1 MPGKR
6 GDCRNCFKIFVK
18 ILSAAS
24 YDHYGIKDTTYAAWK
39 FVDSGREAADLFIMN
54 NSERGD
60 IVVTQDIGLASTLL
74 PMGVQVLSPKGVLYE
89 EKAIQ
94 TALDLRYLNAKARRK
109 GIYSKGPKPFHST
122 DRERF
127 SMCLTK
133 ILSKFAGI

>member
-1 MPGKR
+1 
-6 GDCRNCFKIFVK
+6 
-18 ILSAAS
+18 
-24 YDHYGIKDTTYAAWK
+24 
-39 FVDSGREAADLFIMN
+39 MN
-54 NSERGD
+54 HTVRGD

-74 PMGVQVLSPKGVLYE
+74 PMGVQVISPKGILYE
-89 EKAIQ
+89 ENAIQ

-109 GIYSKGPKPFHST
+109 GMYSKGPKPFDSR